1 MFSLS
6 DFYQTEAQVLILSED
21 RCTTI
26 CVNLIIVTAS
36 YEWDEPPL
44 LRTMNPPI
52 SQSVERLFE
61 ENTEGDGFIIIH
73 RIEDT
78 EEGDTRKVQVDRE
91 LYEYVLSLS
100 VWYSCAQE
108 SSR

>member
-1 MFSLS
+1 MSSLS
-6 DFYQTEAQVLILSED
+6 DFCQTEAQVWISSKY
-21 RCTTI
+21 RRPTI
-26 CVNLIIVTAS
+26 CDNLVLVTAS

-44 LRTMNPPI
+44 LRTMNSPI

-78 EEGDTRKVQVDRE
+78 EEGVTRKVQVDRE
-91 LYEYVLSLS
+91 LYEYV
-100 VWYSCAQE
+100 
-108 SSR
+108 SSHFCIV